1 MQNERK
7 IPVHVAIIMDGN
19 GRWAKKRGLPRT
31 AGHAQGAR
39 VVEQILEDADHMG
52 IRYLTVYAFS
62 TENWSR
68 PDSEV
73 KALMNLLRTYMKT
86 SLAKC
91 ARNNVRIRVIG
102 DKSRLDSD
110 LQASIANLEKE
121 TASNTGIGF
130 QIAINYGS
138 RDEIVRALRKAAQRV
153 KDSELNPED
162 ITEDMISDGLDT
174 AGIPD
179 PDLLIRTGGEER
191 ISNFLLWQ
199 KRTQIRRSD
208 LMKERVISGVVIAAL
223 IVGAGLLGG
232 FPLAVLIMVC
242 SMIGFQELARAT
254 AVLNSGEKVNAL
266 TGTMLVMTAVYY
278 VGLMIFQAR
287 WGSVPDQL
295 VLASDFFTTVVIIA
309 AFLGIMTVYVL
320 TFPKFRSEQ
329 VMAAFFSF
337 VYAPILMAFVYRS
350 RTLPYGIFM
359 YALVFVCSSVCDTCA
374 LAAGMMFGK
383 HKMAPVLSPKK
394 TKEGAVGGLLGSAV
408 CSVILAYILRAMD
421 PGADYRIQF
430 LIIGV
435 CGALISM
442 IGDLA
447 ASAIKRN
454 HDIKDYGNLI
464 PGHGGIMDR
473 FDSIIF
479 TAPLIYILGVI
490 LMGTAAL

>member
-138 RDEIVRALRKAAQRV
+138 RDEIVRAVRKAAQKV
-153 KDSELNPED
+153 KDSGLNPED
-162 ITEDMISDGLDT
+162 ITEAMISDELDT
-174 AGIPD
+174 VGIPD
-179 PDLLIRTGGEER
+179 PDLLIRTGGEQR

-199 KRTQIRRSD
+199 TAYSELYFCDAAWPDFNKAELEKAVDAFNNRERR
-208 LMKERVISGVVIAAL
+208 
-223 IVGAGLLGG
+223 
-232 FPLAVLIMVC
+232 
-242 SMIGFQELARAT
+242 
-254 AVLNSGEKVNAL
+254 
-266 TGTMLVMTAVYY
+266 Y
-278 VGLMIFQAR
+278 
-287 WGSVPDQL
+287 
-295 VLASDFFTTVVIIA
+295 
-309 AFLGIMTVYVL
+309 
-320 TFPKFRSEQ
+320 
-329 VMAAFFSF
+329 
-337 VYAPILMAFVYRS
+337 
-350 RTLPYGIFM
+350 
-359 YALVFVCSSVCDTCA
+359 
-374 LAAGMMFGK
+374 
-383 HKMAPVLSPKK
+383 
-394 TKEGAVGGLLGSAV
+394 GGL
-408 CSVILAYILRAMD
+408 
-421 PGADYRIQF
+421 
-430 LIIGV
+430 
-435 CGALISM
+435 IS
-442 IGDLA
+442 
-447 ASAIKRN
+447 
-454 HDIKDYGNLI
+454 
-464 PGHGGIMDR
+464 
-473 FDSIIF
+473 
-479 TAPLIYILGVI
+479 
-490 LMGTAAL
+490 

>member
-138 RDEIVRALRKAAQRV
+138 RDESVRAVRKAAMKV
-153 KDSELNPED
+153 KETELNPED
-162 ITEDMISDGLDT
+162 ITEDMISDELDT
-174 AGIPD
+174 CGIPD

-199 KRTQIRRSD
+199 TAYSELYFCDAAWPDFNKAELEKAIDAFNNRERR
-208 LMKERVISGVVIAAL
+208 
-223 IVGAGLLGG
+223 
-232 FPLAVLIMVC
+232 
-242 SMIGFQELARAT
+242 
-254 AVLNSGEKVNAL
+254 
-266 TGTMLVMTAVYY
+266 Y
-278 VGLMIFQAR
+278 
-287 WGSVPDQL
+287 
-295 VLASDFFTTVVIIA
+295 
-309 AFLGIMTVYVL
+309 
-320 TFPKFRSEQ
+320 
-329 VMAAFFSF
+329 
-337 VYAPILMAFVYRS
+337 
-350 RTLPYGIFM
+350 
-359 YALVFVCSSVCDTCA
+359 
-374 LAAGMMFGK
+374 
-383 HKMAPVLSPKK
+383 
-394 TKEGAVGGLLGSAV
+394 GGL
-408 CSVILAYILRAMD
+408 
-421 PGADYRIQF
+421 
-430 LIIGV
+430 
-435 CGALISM
+435 IS
-442 IGDLA
+442 
-447 ASAIKRN
+447 
-454 HDIKDYGNLI
+454 
-464 PGHGGIMDR
+464 
-473 FDSIIF
+473 
-479 TAPLIYILGVI
+479 
-490 LMGTAAL
+490 